1 MRLGDRVRRSRGGSA
16 ALVRETAALAF
27 DQKQII
33 LTDRSVSIVAHMAN
47 TSSKKADSNGHQRR
61 KAARPGEIVASAL
74 ELFVERGFAA
84 TRLED
89 VARRAGVSKG
99 TVYLYFDSKEALFE
113 AVVREVVIPQVERSE
128 LLVRQH
134 QGCQGDLLE
143 QLVMNWWQSVS
154 GGPICG
160 IPKLIIAESS
170 NFPKAA
176 QFFVDN
182 VINRVRG
189 IFNKVI
195 ETGIEQGEF
204 RRVDPEYVTR
214 LLMSP
219 MVLLA
224 IWRHSL
230 QPYDQTFPMDEQA
243 YLHQHL
249 DLFLNGLR
257 KEAQ

>member
-1 MRLGDRVRRSRGGSA
+1 MKKNHS
-16 ALVRETAALAF
+16 
-27 DQKQII
+27 KQ
-33 LTDRSVSIVAHMAN
+33 S
-47 TSSKKADSNGHQRR
+47 DSHRHQRR
-61 KAARPGEIVASAL
+61 KAARPGEIIAAAL
-74 ELFVERGFAA
+74 ELFVEHGFAA

-99 TVYLYFDSKEALFE
+99 TVYLYFDSKESLFE
-113 AVVREVVIPQVERSE
+113 AVVREIVIPQVERSE
-128 LLVRQH
+128 TLVQQH
-134 QGCQGDLLE
+134 QGSQAELLE

-154 GGPICG
+154 AGPICG
-160 IPKLIIAESS
+160 IPKLIIAESA
-170 NFPKAA
+170 NFPQAA

-195 ETGIEQGEF
+195 EKGIEQGEF
-204 RRVDPEYVTR
+204 RQVDPEYVTR

-224 IWRHSL
+224 VWRHSL
-230 QPYDQTFPMDEQA
+230 QPYDQTFPMDEPT

-257 KEAQ
+257 KEVP

>member
-1 MRLGDRVRRSRGGSA
+1 MQKSLSKQSGSN
-16 ALVRETAALAF
+16 R
-27 DQKQII
+27 
-33 LTDRSVSIVAHMAN
+33 
-47 TSSKKADSNGHQRR
+47 HQRR
-61 KAARPGEIVASAL
+61 KAARPGEIIAAAL
-74 ELFVERGFAA
+74 ELFVEHGFAA

-113 AVVREVVIPQVERSE
+113 AVVCEVVIPQVERSE
-128 LLVRQH
+128 LLAQQH
-134 QGCQGDLLE
+134 QGSQGELLE
-143 QLVMNWWQSVS
+143 QLVMNWWHSVS
-154 GGPICG
+154 AGPICG
-160 IPKLIIAESS
+160 IPKLIVAESA
-170 NFPKAA
+170 NFPQAA

-182 VINRVRG
+182 VINRVRR
-189 IFNKVI
+189 IFNQVI

-230 QPYDQTFPMDEQA
+230 RPYDQTFPVDEET

-257 KEAQ
+257 QETP

>member
-1 MRLGDRVRRSRGGSA
+1 MEKYHL
-16 ALVRETAALAF
+16 
-27 DQKQII
+27 KQ
-33 LTDRSVSIVAHMAN
+33 S
-47 TSSKKADSNGHQRR
+47 DSPRHQRR
-61 KAARPGEIVASAL
+61 KAARPGEIVAAAL
-74 ELFVERGFAA
+74 ELFVEHGFAA

-128 LLVRQH
+128 TLAQQH
-134 QGCQGDLLE
+134 QGGQGELLE

-154 GGPICG
+154 SGPICG
-160 IPKLIIAESS
+160 IPKLIIAESA
-170 NFPKAA
+170 NFPQAA

-195 ETGIEQGEF
+195 EKGIEQGEF
-204 RRVDPEYVTR
+204 RQVDPEYVTR

-230 QPYDQTFPMDEQA
+230 QPYDQSYPMDEQT
-243 YLHQHL
+243 YLYQHL

-257 KEAQ
+257 KEQP

>member
-1 MRLGDRVRRSRGGSA
+1 MVKSA
-16 ALVRETAALAF
+16 I
-27 DQKQII
+27 KQ
-33 LTDRSVSIVAHMAN
+33 SVAC
-47 TSSKKADSNGHQRR
+47 GHQRR
-61 KAARPGEIVASAL
+61 KAARPGEIIAAAL
-74 ELFVERGFAA
+74 ELFVEHGFAA

-134 QGCQGDLLE
+134 QGSQAELLE
-143 QLVMNWWQSVS
+143 RLVMNWWQSVS
-154 GGPICG
+154 SGPISG
-160 IPKLIIAESS
+160 IPKLIIAESA
-170 NFPKAA
+170 NFPQTA

-182 VINRVRG
+182 VINRVRR
-189 IFNKVI
+189 IFNQVI
-195 ETGIEQGEF
+195 EKGIEQGEF
-204 RRVDPEYVTR
+204 RRVDSEYVTR

-230 QPYDQTFPMDEQA
+230 QPYDQTFLIDEQT
-243 YLHQHL
+243 YLQTHL
-249 DLFLNGLR
+249 DMFLNGLR
-257 KEAQ
+257 GEAE

>member
-1 MRLGDRVRRSRGGSA
+1 MAKSSLKQSGSN
-16 ALVRETAALAF
+16 R
-27 DQKQII
+27 
-33 LTDRSVSIVAHMAN
+33 
-47 TSSKKADSNGHQRR
+47 HQRR

-74 ELFVERGFAA
+74 ELFVEHGFAA

-128 LLVRQH
+128 LFAQQH
-134 QGCQGDLLE
+134 QGSQGELLE

-154 GGPICG
+154 AGPICG
-160 IPKLIIAESS
+160 IPKLIIAESA
-170 NFPKAA
+170 NFPQAA

-182 VINRVRG
+182 VIQRVRG

-195 ETGIEQGEF
+195 EKGIEQGEF
-204 RRVDPEYVTR
+204 RQVDPEYVTR

-219 MVLLA
+219 MILLA
-224 IWRHSL
+224 VWRHSL
-230 QPYDQTFPMDEQA
+230 QPYDQTFPMDEQT
-243 YLHQHL
+243 YLRQHL

-257 KEAQ
+257 KELS

>member
-1 MRLGDRVRRSRGGSA
+1 MTKSPI
-16 ALVRETAALAF
+16 
-27 DQKQII
+27 KQS
-33 LTDRSVSIVAHMAN
+33 DS
-47 TSSKKADSNGHQRR
+47 TSHQRR

-74 ELFVERGFAA
+74 ELFVEHGFAA

-89 VARRAGVSKG
+89 VAHRAGVSKG

-128 LLVRQH
+128 LLAQQH
-134 QGCQGDLLE
+134 QGSQGELLE

-154 GGPICG
+154 TTRVCG
-160 IPKLIIAESS
+160 IPKLIIAESA
-170 NFPKAA
+170 NFPQTA

-182 VINRVRG
+182 VIQRVRG
-189 IFNKVI
+189 VFSKVI
-195 ETGIEQGEF
+195 EKGIEQGEF
-204 RRVDPEYVTR
+204 RQVDPEYATR

-230 QPYDQTFPMDEQA
+230 QPYDQAFPMDEQI
-243 YLHQHL
+243 YLQQHL

-257 KEAQ
+257 KEMP

>member
-1 MRLGDRVRRSRGGSA
+1 MAKTLLEQSDSRRY
-16 ALVRETAALAF
+16 
-27 DQKQII
+27 
-33 LTDRSVSIVAHMAN
+33 
-47 TSSKKADSNGHQRR
+47 QRR
-61 KAARPGEIVASAL
+61 KAARPGEIIAAAL
-74 ELFVERGFAA
+74 ELFVEHGFAA

-113 AVVREVVIPQVERSE
+113 AVVREIVIPQVERSE
-128 LLVRQH
+128 LLAQQH
-134 QGCQGDLLE
+134 RGSQAELLE

-154 GGPICG
+154 DGPVCG
-160 IPKLIIAESS
+160 IPKLIVAESA
-170 NFPKAA
+170 NFPQAA

-195 ETGIEQGEF
+195 EKGIEQGEF
-204 RRVDPEYVTR
+204 RQIDPEYVTR

-230 QPYDQTFPMDEQA
+230 QPYDQTFPMDEQT

-249 DLFLNGLR
+249 DLFLNGLK
-257 KEAQ
+257 KETP

>member
-1 MRLGDRVRRSRGGSA
+1 MTKSLLEQSDSRR
-16 ALVRETAALAF
+16 
-27 DQKQII
+27 
-33 LTDRSVSIVAHMAN
+33 
-47 TSSKKADSNGHQRR
+47 HQRR
-61 KAARPGEIVASAL
+61 KAARPGEIIAAAL
-74 ELFVERGFAA
+74 ALFVEHGFAA

-128 LLVRQH
+128 LLAQQH
-134 QGCQGDLLE
+134 RGSQAELLE

-154 GGPICG
+154 AGPVCG
-160 IPKLIIAESS
+160 IPKLIVAESA
-170 NFPKAA
+170 NFPQAS

-195 ETGIEQGEF
+195 EKGIEQGEF
-204 RRVDPEYVTR
+204 RQIDPEYVTR

-230 QPYDQTFPMDEQA
+230 KPYDQTFPVDEET
-243 YLHQHL
+243 YLQQHL
-249 DLFLNGLR
+249 DLFLNGLK
-257 KEAQ
+257 KEAP